1 MRPGDGDFPQSA
13 TATFFRERLSGKG
26 MLGLLLGTIWFLLP
40 AYAANMTPV
49 FAARLLGN
57 HFAQPLDLGR
67 SWRGHRILGDHK
79 TIRGFVVGISAA
91 ILTSIAQHRA
101 VPWFALG
108 SAANPAVLGFLL
120 GSGALLGDAVKS
132 FFKRRRGIEPGA
144 SWIPFDQ
151 IDLVVGALAMSSL
164 YAPAPLSVIGV
175 ALGFTFFAALAAK
188 RVGYLLGVSEAPR

>member
-1 MRPGDGDFPQSA
+1 M
-13 TATFFRERLSGKG
+13 
-26 MLGLLLGTIWFLLP
+26 
-40 AYAANMTPV
+40 
-49 FAARLLGN
+49 
-57 HFAQPLDLGR
+57 
-67 SWRGHRILGDHK
+67 
-79 TIRGFVVGISAA
+79 
-91 ILTSIAQHRA
+91 
-101 VPWFALG
+101 
-108 SAANPAVLGFLL
+108 
-120 GSGALLGDAVKS
+120 KS